1 MQIHELKPKTK
12 FKNKKRIGRGG
23 KRGTFSGR
31 GVKGQ
36 KARAGGT
43 PRPVL
48 RDIVKKIPKKRGY
61 RFKPVKTKPQLVNLR
76 DLDKHFKSNEKVN
89 PQILLKKELITRIG
103 GRIPKVK
110 ILGNGKLTKK
120 LIIENCLLSKSAEKV
135 LKKTKKN

>member
-1 MQIHELKPKTK
+1 MQIHELKPKK
-12 FKNKKRIGRGG
+12 KLKKKKRIGRGG

-61 RFKPVKTKPQLVNLR
+61 RFKPIHPKPEVVNLR
-76 DLDKHFKSNEKVN
+76 ELDRNFKSGEKVN
-89 PQILLKKELITRIG
+89 PRTLLKKGLIKRVK
-103 GRIPKVK
+103 GRPPKVK
-110 ILGNGKLTKK
+110 ILGHGKLTKK
-120 LIIENCLLSKSAEKV
+120 LIIENCKLSKSAEKA
-135 LKKTKKN
+135 LKSKKK